1 MRDRDEQGLDKDS
14 IIYYKGIVKA
24 KGFFHFV
31 YEQSQEPSDLVL
43 VESTYKADIKTR
55 SQMMAA
61 RVVPF
66 FCLFIR
72 G

>member
-1 MRDRDEQGLDKDS
+1 MDKDEKGLDKNS
-14 IIYYKGIVKA
+14 IFYYKGIVKA

-31 YEQSQEPSDLVL
+31 YEESQEPPGLVS
-43 VESTYKADIKTR
+43 VKSTCKAVIKNRSKIKT
-55 SQMMAA
+55 A

-66 FCLFIR
+66 SYFLIR